1 MDLGQGWAG
10 GRGYGRGLARAG
22 ACAAAFSFTAALL
35 TAAPAGAAATA
46 AAFTAAP
53 GRTPGGSQVAK
64 ICAEPSSGAVLT
76 TGSHRTPAAAP
87 AAAIR
92 VDQVGYPSG
101 AAKLAEIMTKA
112 KPHGGLPGGGLPGAG
127 LPGAGLPGGGLH
139 WVVVRA
145 GSCTVAASGVAR
157 QDLGSWSKRYG
168 WVWAARF
175 TRVQAPGRYRVG
187 ILGDASA
194 ASPWFMIGPAA
205 QLYARPLAN
214 ALYFYENE
222 RDGPDFIHTPL
233 RNAPGHLNDLSA
245 MTYRSPPVDGDGDFK
260 GSLARYATG
269 VRINAS
275 GGWFDAGDY
284 LHFVETTSYTEAIL
298 LQGIASFPGQMG
310 PGAGAGPR
318 GAGFNGADF
327 TGEARF
333 GLDFLQRMWDQRT
346 RTLYY
351 QVGTGEANN
360 YYTGDHDIWRLP
372 QADDHYQGSNPRYAY
387 IRHPP
392 VFRAGKPGAPISP
405 NLAGRLAADF
415 ALCYQVFRHTD
426 PGYAGTCLR
435 EAETVYAQSGTHWKG
450 QLLTALPWDF
460 YPETSWRDDMTL
472 GAAELARALQ
482 EAGASPGE
490 RPPAPLSRG
499 TAPGAPGP
507 RDRWLAGDTPSARP
521 ASPADGLP
529 AGLPVRSAATYLRDA
544 AGWASAW
551 VHSKQALS
559 DTLNLYDVSALADY
573 ELGLAL
579 GRQPV
584 HGLAI
589 TRAQL
594 AGNLR
599 GQIEKGIATAAR
611 DPFGFGFA
619 WDQWDTTTHG
629 AGLTV
634 MADEYDALAG
644 RPVYAA
650 WAQRWLDDIL
660 GSNAW
665 GVSLIVGD
673 GTVYPDCMQHQ
684 VANLAGSLDGQPPV
698 LAGATVEGPN
708 SFAATGTV
716 ANMRPCAASA
726 PRDVPYAA
734 FNGQHAVFADNVQ
747 SYSTVEPAIDL
758 TALTPLAF
766 AWQQNVARSGWR

>member
-1 MDLGQGWAG
+1 M
-10 GRGYGRGLARAG
+10 
-22 ACAAAFSFTAALL
+22 
-35 TAAPAGAAATA
+35 
-46 AAFTAAP
+46 
-53 GRTPGGSQVAK
+53 
-64 ICAEPSSGAVLT
+64 
-76 TGSHRTPAAAP
+76 
-87 AAAIR
+87 
-92 VDQVGYPSG
+92 
-101 AAKLAEIMTKA
+101 
-112 KPHGGLPGGGLPGAG
+112 
-127 LPGAGLPGGGLH
+127 
-139 WVVVRA
+139 VVRA
-145 GSCTVAASGVAR
+145 GSCAVAASGAAR
-157 QDLGSWSKRYG
+157 QDLGAWSARYG

-175 TRVQAPGRYRVG
+175 TGVRAPGRYRLG

-194 ASPWFMIGPAA
+194 ASPWFTIGPAA

-233 RNAPGHLNDLSA
+233 RSAPGHLNDLSA
-245 MTYRSPPVDGDGDFK
+245 MTYRSPPVDENGDFK

-269 VRINAS
+269 TAINAS

-298 LQGIASFPGQMG
+298 LQGIASFPGQLG
-310 PGAGAGPR
+310 SAAGAGSR
-318 GAGFNGADF
+318 GAGLTGADF

-360 YYTGDHDIWRLP
+360 YYFGDHDIWRLP
-372 QADDHYQGSNPRYAY
+372 QADDHYHGSNPRYAY

-415 ALCYQVFRHTD
+415 ALCYQVFRHSD

-435 EAETVYAQSGTHWKG
+435 EAETVYAQAGTHWKG

-460 YPETSWRDDMTL
+460 YPETSWRDDMML

-482 EAGASPGE
+482 DGSSSPG
-490 RPPAPLSRG
+490 S
-499 TAPGAPGP
+499 
-507 RDRWLAGDTPSARP
+507 
-521 ASPADGLP
+521 LP

-573 ELGLAL
+573 ELDLAL
-579 GRQPV
+579 ARQPV
-584 HGLAI
+584 PGLAI

-698 LAGATVEGPN
+698 LAGAAVEGPN

-716 ANMRPCAASA
+716 PHMRLCAANA
-726 PRDVPYAA
+726 PGDVPYAA
-734 FNGQHAVFADNVQ
+734 YDGQKAVFADNVQ

-766 AWQQNVARSGWR
+766 AWQQNAAPQQAFPSRGTPGP

>member
-1 MDLGQGWAG
+1 VAFSL
-10 GRGYGRGLARAG
+10 
-22 ACAAAFSFTAALL
+22 AAAFCGAAGTAGAS
-35 TAAPAGAAATA
+35 TRAAAGTAGASTGAAAGSVRGAAPAG
-46 AAFTAAP
+46 
-53 GRTPGGSQVAK
+53 SQIAK
-64 ICAEPSSGAVLT
+64 ICAEPSPGAVLAT
-76 TGSHRTPAAAP
+76 RSHRTPAGAP
-87 AAAIR
+87 AAAVR

-101 AAKLAEIMTKA
+101 AAKLAEIMTRA
-112 KPHGGLPGGGLPGAG
+112 RPTS
-127 LPGAGLPGGGLH
+127 GLH
-139 WVVVRA
+139 WVLVRA
-145 GSCTVAASGVAR
+145 GSCTVAASGEAR
-157 QDLGSWSKRYG
+157 QDLGSWSKSYG

-175 TRVQAPGRYRVG
+175 TGVRAPGRYRVG
-187 ILGDASA
+187 ILGDAAA
-194 ASPWFMIGPAA
+194 ASPWFTIGAAA

-222 RDGPDFIHTPL
+222 RDGPDFIHTAL
-233 RNAPGHLNDLSA
+233 RSAPGHLNDVSA
-245 MTYRSPPVDGDGDFK
+245 MTYRSPPVDENGNFK
-260 GSLARYATG
+260 GSLAKYATG
-269 VRINAS
+269 TAINAS

-284 LHFVETTSYTEAIL
+284 LHFVETTSYTEAIV

-310 PGAGAGPR
+310 SGAGAGSSST
-318 GAGFNGADF
+318 GSSGTDF

-333 GLDFLQRMWDQRT
+333 GLDFLQRMWHQRT

-351 QVGTGEANN
+351 QVGTGEANS

-372 QADDHYQGSNPRYAY
+372 QADDHYQGSNPHDVY
-387 IRHPP
+387 IQHPP

-415 ALCYQVFRHTD
+415 ALCYQVFRNSD
-426 PGYAGTCLR
+426 PGYAANCLR
-435 EAETVYAQSGTHWKG
+435 EAETVYAQAGTHWKG

-460 YPETSWRDDMTL
+460 YPETSWRDDMML
-472 GAAELARALQ
+472 GATELARALQ
-482 EAGASPGE
+482 EADASAGG
-490 RPPAPLSRG
+490 RPAA
-499 TAPGAPGP
+499 TP
-507 RDRWLAGDTPSARP
+507 RDRSLGGDTPAARP
-521 ASPADGLP
+521 ASPAGALP

-573 ELGLAL
+573 ELDLAL
-579 GRQPV
+579 ARQPV
-584 HGLAI
+584 AGLAI

-594 AGNLR
+594 LANLR
-599 GQIEKGIATAAR
+599 GQIQKGITTAGK

-650 WAQRWLDDIL
+650 WGQRWLDDIL

-716 ANMRPCAASA
+716 AHMRLCAANA
-726 PRDVPYAA
+726 PGDVPYAA
-734 FNGQHAVFADNVQ
+734 YNGQKAVFADNVQ

-766 AWQQNVARSGWR
+766 SWQQQVAGSGTR

>member
-1 MDLGQGWAG
+1 MDLRSWRQGRTRL
-10 GRGYGRGLARAG
+10 GRTRRAAARAG
-22 ACAAAFSFTAALL
+22 ACGAAFSLAAALC
-35 TAAPAGAAATA
+35 AATPAGAAPATA
-46 AAFTAAP
+46 GLAAAGLDGAQLAGAGSAAT
-53 GRTPGGSQVAK
+53 GSGGGTPGGSIAK

-76 TGSHRTPAAAP
+76 TGSHRKPAGAP

-112 KPHGGLPGGGLPGAG
+112 RPSGD
-127 LPGAGLPGGGLH
+127 LH
-139 WVVVRA
+139 WVLVRA

-157 QDLGSWSKRYG
+157 QNLGSWSKRYG

-175 TRVQAPGRYRVG
+175 TGVRAPGQYRVG

-194 ASPWFMIGPAA
+194 ASPWFRIGPAA

-214 ALYFYENE
+214 ALSFFQNE
-222 RDGPDFIHTPL
+222 RDGPDFVHSAL
-233 RNAPGHLNDLSA
+233 RSAPAHLNDASA
-245 MTYRSPPVDGDGDFK
+245 MTYRTPPVDDNGNFK
-260 GSLARYATG
+260 GSLAKYATG
-269 VRINAS
+269 VRIDAT

-284 LHFVETTSYTEAIL
+284 LHFAETTSYTEAVL
-298 LQGIASFPGQMG
+298 LQGVASFPRQMG
-310 PGAGAGPR
+310 SRSGT
-318 GAGFNGADF
+318 DF
-327 TGEARF
+327 TGEVKF
-333 GLDFLQRMWDQRT
+333 GLDFLRRMWHERS

-351 QVGTGEANN
+351 EVGTGEANS
-360 YYTGDHDIWRLP
+360 YYFADHDIWRLP
-372 QADDHYQGSNPRYAY
+372 QADDHYRGTNPHYVY

-392 VFRAGKPGAPISP
+392 VFRAGRPGAKLSP

-415 ALCYQVFRHTD
+415 ALCYQVLRHSD
-426 PGYAGTCLR
+426 PGYAGGCLR
-435 EAETVYAQSGTHWKG
+435 SAETVYSLADPHWKG
-450 QLLTALPWDF
+450 HLMTAIPWDF
-460 YPETSWRDDMTL
+460 YPETSWRDDMML
-472 GAAELARALQ
+472 GATELARALQ
-482 EAGASPGE
+482 EA
-490 RPPAPLSRG
+490 RHPA
-499 TAPGAPGP
+499 A
-507 RDRWLAGDTPSARP
+507 
-521 ASPADGLP
+521 LP

-544 AGWASAW
+544 ASWASAW
-551 VHSKQALS
+551 IHSKQALG

-573 ELGLAL
+573 ELVLTIREQHATGLA
-579 GRQPV
+579 V
-584 HGLAI
+584 
-589 TRAQL
+589 TTAQL
-594 AGNLR
+594 LANLR
-599 GQIEKGIATAAR
+599 GQIEKGIHIGAK
-611 DPFGFGFA
+611 DPFRFGFA

-673 GTVYPDCMQHQ
+673 GTVFPDCMQHQ
-684 VANLAGSLDGQPPV
+684 VANLAGSLDGQPPI
-698 LAGATVEGPN
+698 LAGAAVEGPN

-716 ANMRPCAASA
+716 PNMRRCAASA
-726 PRDVPYAA
+726 PGDIPYAS

-766 AWQQNVARSGWR
+766 AWQQDGAR

>member
-1 MDLGQGWAG
+1 MDLRRWRQGRTR
-10 GRGYGRGLARAG
+10 RGTTRRAAARAG
-22 ACAAAFSFTAALL
+22 ACGAAFSLAAALC
-35 TAAPAGAAATA
+35 AATPAGAASAGAGLDGAPSAGAGRAAT
-46 AAFTAAP
+46 
-53 GRTPGGSQVAK
+53 GSGGGTPGGSIAK

-76 TGSHRTPAAAP
+76 TGSHRKPAGAP

-112 KPHGGLPGGGLPGAG
+112 RPSGD
-127 LPGAGLPGGGLH
+127 LH
-139 WVVVRA
+139 WVLVRA

-157 QDLGSWSKRYG
+157 QNLGSWSKRYG

-175 TRVQAPGRYRVG
+175 TGVRAPGQYRVG

-194 ASPWFMIGPAA
+194 ASPWFRIGPAA

-214 ALYFYENE
+214 ALSFFQNE
-222 RDGPDFIHTPL
+222 RDGPDFIHSAL
-233 RNAPGHLNDLSA
+233 RSAPAHLNDASA
-245 MTYRSPPVDGDGDFK
+245 MTYRTPPVDDDGNFK
-260 GSLARYATG
+260 GSLAKYATG
-269 VRINAS
+269 VRVNAT

-284 LHFVETTSYTEAIL
+284 LHFVETTSYTEAVL
-298 LQGIASFPGQMG
+298 LQGVASFPRQMG
-310 PGAGAGPR
+310 SRSGT
-318 GAGFNGADF
+318 DF
-327 TGEARF
+327 TGEVKF
-333 GLDFLQRMWDQRT
+333 GLDFLRRMWHERS

-351 QVGTGEANN
+351 EVGTGEANS
-360 YYTGDHDIWRLP
+360 YYFADHDIWRLP
-372 QADDHYQGSNPRYAY
+372 QADDHYQGTNPHY
-387 IRHPP
+387 IYVRHPP
-392 VFRAGKPGAPISP
+392 VFRAGRPGAKLSP

-415 ALCYQVFRHTD
+415 ALCYQVLRHSD
-426 PGYAGTCLR
+426 PGYADGCLR
-435 EAETVYAQSGTHWKG
+435 SAETVYSLADPHWKG
-450 QLLTALPWDF
+450 HLMTAIPWDF
-460 YPETSWRDDMTL
+460 YPETTWRDDMML
-472 GAAELARALQ
+472 GAIELARALQ
-482 EAGASPGE
+482 EAGHHA
-490 RPPAPLSRG
+490 A
-499 TAPGAPGP
+499 
-507 RDRWLAGDTPSARP
+507 
-521 ASPADGLP
+521 LP

-544 AGWASAW
+544 ASWASAW
-551 VHSKQALS
+551 IHSKQALG

-573 ELGLAL
+573 ELILTIREQHATGLA
-579 GRQPV
+579 V
-584 HGLAI
+584 A
-589 TRAQL
+589 TAQL
-594 AGNLR
+594 LANLR
-599 GQIEKGIATAAR
+599 GQIQKGIHIGAK
-611 DPFGFGFA
+611 DPFRFGFA

-673 GTVYPDCMQHQ
+673 GTVFPDCMQHQ
-684 VANLAGSLDGQPPV
+684 VANLAGSLDGQPPI
-698 LAGATVEGPN
+698 LAGAAVEGPN

-716 ANMRPCAASA
+716 PNMRRCAASA
-726 PRDVPYAA
+726 PGDIPYAS

-766 AWQQNVARSGWR
+766 AWQDRQGR